1 MYVHYLYASHTID
14 HDVPTGPNGSHVN
27 CIEPVTL
34 MHATHT
40 GWQKLFKHAAKNQGF
55 QIGTLFRVK
64 SAICWPHRLRPAHN
78 MRHEHPVPWH
88 VTLET
93 MFCHHQKYLCP
104 KEKPTTLPWKTGGP
118 VCKGKRINHVTA
130 ASEEPDNRISVRRA
144 ASQDIPL
151 RGGLRPAPS
160 PPTKCPQC
168 MHQSQYSTIPQQ
180 YVHHNISSALYLAA
194 TLCAIG
200 DLKGSKVAT
209 AVRRCNDGAT
219 QSEIPRPFH
228 RSFRHQHS
236 PTVIQ
241 SILVHQKLLSTF
253 ELSECR

>member
-1 MYVHYLYASHTID
+1 MYVHYLYVSHTID
-14 HDVPTGPNGSHVN
+14 HDVPTNPNGSHVN

-34 MHATHT
+34 KHATHT

-200 DLKGSKVAT
+200 DVKGSKVAT
-209 AVRRCNDGAT
+209 AVRRCNAIGNSQTIPSFLPTSTLSDCDPANLGA
-219 QSEIPRPFH
+219 IIIRNF
-228 RSFRHQHS
+228 
-236 PTVIQ
+236 
-241 SILVHQKLLSTF
+241 
-253 ELSECR
+253 